1 MKKLITMLVW
11 LGFYGTVGAY
21 YISAADNIE
30 PFLGTVIIQQ
40 AESGNKVHTLGTIE
54 PEETASVSAQVSGI
68 ITKLGWDLRDEN
80 QPPEKRRTIDFGCPV
95 SGPVKN
101 EKGKIIKEGTL
112 LAQLDDENYQIQV
125 KQAEAKLQH
134 AKSEKVLAEANIKLA
149 SDRLEHAKSAP
160 QKESI
165 GPSEIELL
173 VDNLSIAKASLAVID
188 SDIDQKQADLDA
200 AKHNL
205 QSTRIT
211 SPIDGVIID
220 RRVSVGQT
228 VPLSEGLGLFLIA
241 NIKNLQVW
249 ASVNEADITKIHE
262 KQHVHFKVDAY
273 PNDKFEGE
281 VKQIRLNAQMLQNKV
296 TYTVVVS
303 ISDTKE
309 KLLPYM
315 TAQLDFD

>member
-1 MKKLITMLVW
+1 MLVW

-21 YISAADNIE
+21 YISAADNVE
-30 PFLGTVIIQQ
+30 PFLGKVIVQQ
-40 AESGNKVHTLGTIE
+40 AESGKKSMPWEQLNPRKLPVYRLRFPARLPNLAGI
-54 PEETASVSAQVSGI
+54 PEMKTNLPKSGALSI
-68 ITKLGWDLRDEN
+68 LA
-80 QPPEKRRTIDFGCPV
+80 CPV
-95 SGPVKN
+95 SGPVKD
-101 EKGKIIKEGTL
+101 EKGNVIKEGTL
-112 LAQLDDENYQIQV
+112 LAQIDDENYQIQV

-149 SDRLEHAKSAP
+149 SDRLEHAKSAL
-160 QKESI
+160 QKETM
-165 GPSEIELL
+165 GPLEIDLL
-173 VDNLSIAKASLAVID
+173 VDNLAVAKASLAVID

-205 QSTRIT
+205 QNTRIT

-228 VPLSEGLGLFLIA
+228 VPLPEGLGLFLIA
-241 NIKNLQVW
+241 NLKNMQVW
-249 ASVNEADITKIHE
+249 ASVNEADIPKIHE

-273 PNDKFEGE
+273 PNEKFEGE
-281 VKQIRLNAQMLQNKV
+281 VKQIRLNATMMQNRV

-303 ISDTKE
+303 ISDTKN

-315 TAQLDFD
+315 TAQIDFE